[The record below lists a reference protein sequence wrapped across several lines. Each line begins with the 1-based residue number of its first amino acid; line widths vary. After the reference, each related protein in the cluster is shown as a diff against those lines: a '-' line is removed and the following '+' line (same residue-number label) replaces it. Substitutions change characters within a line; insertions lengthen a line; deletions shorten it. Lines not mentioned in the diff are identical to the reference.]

1 MKLSEYLIESMVKDI
16 TILQHLYTK
25 IPQDSFDF
33 RPRENMRTVRELL
46 HYISTTTS
54 SMLTVFA
61 TSTDHASDMARLRTL
76 NPPFEEFEVTDF
88 HFILEE
94 EKRII
99 KDLIGPLSDE
109 ELHTRQCFQPWR
121 EQVSMLSGILNGPL
135 KYLTAYRMQL
145 FLYLKLLGE
154 NVNTAN
160 NWAGMDSRPAPKPAE
175 SEG

>member
-1 MKLSEYLIESMVKDI
+1 MKLSEYLIQAMEKDI

-25 IPQDSFDF
+25 IPQDQFDF

-61 TSTDHASDMARLRTL
+61 TSTDHKEDMARLRTL
-76 NPPFEEFEVTDF
+76 TPPFEEFEIGDF

-99 KDLIGPLSDE
+99 RDLIGPLSDE
-109 ELHTRQCFQPWR
+109 ELYTRMCFQPWR
-121 EQVSMLSGILNGPL
+121 EQVSLLSGILNGPL

-145 FLYLKLLGE
+145 FLYLKLLGQE
-154 NVNTAN
+154 VNTAN
-160 NWAGMDSRPAPKPAE
+160 NWTGTDWKPAPKPEQA
-175 SEG
+175 G